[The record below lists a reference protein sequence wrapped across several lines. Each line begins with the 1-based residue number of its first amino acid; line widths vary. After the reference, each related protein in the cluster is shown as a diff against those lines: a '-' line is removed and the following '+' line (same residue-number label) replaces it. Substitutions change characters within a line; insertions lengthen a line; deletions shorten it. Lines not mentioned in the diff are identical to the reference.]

1 MIRTEIQIRFNDMD
15 PMRRVNN
22 SSYSTYLE
30 LARLDFCNRYL
41 QVSELE
47 DIPFVLARVEMDL
60 KSSVLP
66 GASIFVETWVS
77 SIGTTS
83 WEFSYSIR
91 DTKTNELYVS
101 AKTVQVYFDYREKSK
116 KPIPFDFLK
125 SLEKER
131 LLIKTIL

>member
-131 LLIKTIL
+131 L

>member
-101 AKTVQVYFDYREKSK
+101 AKTVRVYFDYREKSK

>member
-1 MIRTEIQIRFNDMD
+1 MIQTDIQIRFNDMD

-22 SSYSTYLE
+22 ASYSAYLE

-41 QVSELE
+41 SVSELE

-60 KSSVLP
+60 IASVLP
-66 GASIFVETWVS
+66 GTSIYVETWVS

-83 WEFSYSIR
+83 WEFSYEIR
-91 DTKTNELYVS
+91 DKRTNKVYVK
-101 AKTVQVYFDYREKSK
+101 AKTVQVYFDYRAQTK
-116 KPIPFDFLK
+116 KQIPLDFLK

-131 LLIKTIL
+131 L

>member
-1 MIRTEIQIRFNDMD
+1 MIRTDIQIRFNDMD

-22 SSYSTYLE
+22 ASYSAYLE

-41 QVSELE
+41 SVSELD

-60 KSSVLP
+60 KASVLP

-83 WEFSYSIR
+83 WEFSYEIR
-91 DTKTNELYVS
+91 DKKTNTLYVS
-101 AKTVQVYFDYREKSK
+101 AKTVQVYFDYRAKSK
-116 KPIPFDFLK
+116 QPIPLEFLK
-125 SLEKER
+125 SLEKES
-131 LLIKTIL
+131 L

>member
-1 MIRTEIQIRFNDMD
+1 MIQTDIQIRFNDMD
-15 PMRRVNN
+15 PMKRVNN

-41 QVSELE
+41 SVSELE

-60 KSSVLP
+60 KASVLP

-77 SIGTTS
+77 SIGTSS

-91 DTKTNELYVS
+91 DKKNNELYVS
-101 AKTVQVYFDYREKSK
+101 AKTVQVYFDYRAKTK
-116 KPIPFDFLK
+116 KPIPPDFLK

-131 LLIKTIL
+131 S

>member
-1 MIRTEIQIRFNDMD
+1 MIQTDIQIRFNDMD
-15 PMRRVNN
+15 PMKRVNN

-41 QVSELE
+41 SVSELE

-60 KSSVLP
+60 KASVLP

-91 DTKTNELYVS
+91 DKKNNELYVS
-101 AKTVQVYFDYREKSK
+101 AKTVQVYFDYRAKTK
-116 KPIPFDFLK
+116 KPIPPDFLK

-131 LLIKTIL
+131 S

>member
-41 QVSELE
+41 SVAELE

-60 KSSVLP
+60 KASVLP
-66 GASIFVETWVS
+66 GASIYVSTWVS
-77 SIGTTS
+77 AIGTTS
-83 WEFSYSIR
+83 WEFSYEIR
-91 DTKTNELYVS
+91 DGKTNTLYVF
-101 AKTVQVYFDYREKSK
+101 AKTIQVYFDYRAKTK
-116 KPIPFDFLK
+116 KPIPPDFLK

-131 LLIKTIL
+131 L

>member
-1 MIRTEIQIRFNDMD
+1 MIQTDIQIRFNDMD

-41 QVSELE
+41 LVSELE

-60 KSSVLP
+60 KASVLP

-83 WEFSYSIR
+83 WEFSYEIR
-91 DTKTNELYVS
+91 DKLTNKLYVN
-101 AKTVQVYFDYREKSK
+101 AKTVQVYFDYRAQTK
-116 KPIPFDFLK
+116 KPIPQEFLK

-131 LLIKTIL
+131 L

>member
-1 MIRTEIQIRFNDMD
+1 MIRTDIQIRFNDMD

-22 SSYSTYLE
+22 ASYSAYLE

-41 QVSELE
+41 SVSELD

-60 KSSVLP
+60 KASVLP

-83 WEFSYSIR
+83 WEFSYEIR
-91 DTKTNELYVS
+91 DKKTNTLYVT
-101 AKTVQVYFDYREKSK
+101 AKTVQVYFDYRAKSK
-116 KPIPFDFLK
+116 KPIPSEFLK

-131 LLIKTIL
+131 L

>member
-1 MIRTEIQIRFNDMD
+1 MIQTDIQIRFNDMD

-41 QVSELE
+41 SVSELE

-60 KSSVLP
+60 KASVLP

-83 WEFSYSIR
+83 WEFSYEIR
-91 DTKTNELYVS
+91 DKLTNKVYVK
-101 AKTVQVYFDYREKSK
+101 AKTVQVYFDYRAKSK
-116 KPIPFDFLK
+116 KPIPPDFLK

-131 LLIKTIL
+131 L

>member
-1 MIRTEIQIRFNDMD
+1 MIRTDIQIRFNDMD

-22 SSYSTYLE
+22 ASYSSYLE

-41 QVSELE
+41 SVSELD

-60 KSSVLP
+60 KASVLP

-83 WEFSYSIR
+83 WEFSYEIR
-91 DTKTNELYVS
+91 DQKTNVLYVS
-101 AKTVQVYFDYREKSK
+101 AKTVQVYFDYRAKSK
-116 KPIPFDFLK
+116 KPIPPDF
-125 SLEKER
+125 
-131 LLIKTIL
+131 

>member
-1 MIRTEIQIRFNDMD
+1 MIQTDIQIRFNDMD

-30 LARLDFCNRYL
+30 LARLDFCNRYFS
-41 QVSELE
+41 VSELE

-60 KSSVLP
+60 KASVLP

-77 SIGTTS
+77 SIGNTS

-91 DTKTNELYVS
+91 DKKTSELYVS
-101 AKTVQVYFDYREKSK
+101 AKTVQVYFDYRAKSK
-116 KPIPFDFLK
+116 KPIPPDFLK

-131 LLIKTIL
+131 L

>member
-1 MIRTEIQIRFNDMD
+1 MIQTDIQIRFNDMD

-41 QVSELE
+41 PVSELE

-60 KSSVLP
+60 KASVLP

-83 WEFSYSIR
+83 WEFSYEIR
-91 DTKTNELYVS
+91 DKLTNKVYVK
-101 AKTVQVYFDYREKSK
+101 AKTVQVYFDYRAKSK
-116 KPIPFDFLK
+116 KPIPPDFLK

-131 LLIKTIL
+131 L

>member
-1 MIRTEIQIRFNDMD
+1 MIQTDIQIRFNDMD

-41 QVSELE
+41 SVSELE

-60 KSSVLP
+60 KASVLP

-77 SIGTTS
+77 SIGNTS

-91 DTKTNELYVS
+91 DKKTGELYVS
-101 AKTVQVYFDYREKSK
+101 AKTVQVYFDYRAKSK
-116 KPIPFDFLK
+116 KPIPPDFLK

-131 LLIKTIL
+131 M

>member
-22 SSYSTYLE
+22 ASYSAYLE

-41 QVSELE
+41 SVTSLE

-60 KSSVLP
+60 VSSVLP
-66 GASIFVETWVS
+66 GDSIYVNTWVS
-77 SIGTTS
+77 QIGNSS
-83 WEFSYSIR
+83 WEFSYEIKNQ
-91 DTKTNELYVS
+91 KTDVLYVK
-101 AKTVQVYFDYREKSK
+101 AKTVQVYFDYRGK
-116 KPIPFDFLK
+116 KKLPIPKEFRM

-131 LLIKTIL
+131 M